1 MLKAEPLGDWEMS
14 CEQTDDMR

>member
-1 MLKAEPLGDWEMS
+1 MLKAEPLEDWEMS